1 MQSKPDI
8 RIFAAGVTDA
18 PAIAQLLGKQA
29 SQTST
34 AVIATGGSDKVVPQ
48 TADIELLLRRE
59 RSGVLLAQVDGT
71 NAGLIGYTVDGTIV
85 RLFGISVP
93 ARSSGSI
100 ANGEVAQRLIAA
112 AEETARALGMSLV
125 ATQAVRPGFDFD
137 AFVAAGYVVDCE
149 EPEAAGGGVITV
161 ADLIKLL

>member
-8 RIFAAGVTDA
+8 RIFAASVTDA
-18 PAIAQLLGKQA
+18 SAIAQLLGKQA

-34 AVIATGGSDKVVPQ
+34 AVVATNAAKVVPQ
-48 TADIELLLRRE
+48 ASDIERLLRRE
-59 RSGVLLAQVDGT
+59 RSGVLLAHVDGT

-85 RLFGISVP
+85 RLFSLSVP

-137 AFVAAGYVVDCE
+137 AFVEAGYVVDCE